1 MLINFL
7 AFQTG
12 WFACVLG
19 AAHGL
24 PWLGPLAAVPVL
36 ALSVRQAPQRM
47 QQLQRLALVTLLG
60 STFDQAVL
68 LSGWLSY
75 PAADWPAQL
84 LPPWMVALWAL
95 FATTLDASL
104 RWLRQHLRLAAL
116 LGALSAPLAYY
127 AGAQLGASSWHDPR
141 PLLATLAV
149 GWALLL
155 PLLLRLAAPSR
166 QPAITEV
173 AHV

>member
-1 MLINFL
+1 MLTNFL
-7 AFQTG
+7 AFQLG

-24 PWLGPLAAVPVL
+24 PWLGPLAALPVL
-36 ALSVRQAPQRM
+36 ALSVWQAPQRM
-47 QQLQRLALVTLLG
+47 PQLQRLTLVTLLG
-60 STFDQAVL
+60 SAFDQAVL

-95 FATTLDASL
+95 FATTLDVSL
-104 RWLRQHLRLAAL
+104 RWLRQHLKLAAL
-116 LGALSAPLAYY
+116 LGAISAPLAYY
-127 AGAQLGASSWHDPR
+127 AGVRLGASTWHE
-141 PLLATLAV
+141 PLPLAITLAT

-155 PLLLRLAAPSR
+155 PLLLRLR
-166 QPAITEV
+166 TPAIREV
-173 AHV
+173 VHV